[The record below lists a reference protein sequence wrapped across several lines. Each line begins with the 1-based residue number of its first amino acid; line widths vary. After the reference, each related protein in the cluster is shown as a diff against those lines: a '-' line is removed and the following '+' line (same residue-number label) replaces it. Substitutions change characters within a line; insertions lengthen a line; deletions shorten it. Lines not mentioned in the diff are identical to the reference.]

1 MLGGG
6 LQCSSSFSNLSL
18 FMRDISNLILF
29 GLLVVVYQV
38 ISNLLAIIFIFLLIF
53 FLVVIFM

>member
-1 MLGGG
+1 

-29 GLLVVVYQV
+29 GLLLVVYQV